1 MKESIAKPPSG
12 RPTRTPNDRRNKLA
26 VHGKKEDF
34 VYRFVNDSPGRVDEM
49 EDLGY
54 VIETN
59 ENVRVGNRQRLSR
72 SVEGSQVQIPV
83 GGGTNAFLMKIPK
96 EIFEQDLAS
105 KHLRADEELEGIVKS
120 AKKEGFYGEIKVSK

>member
-1 MKESIAKPPSG
+1 MKESISKPPSG

-26 VHGKKEDF
+26 VHGKKEEF

-54 VIETN
+54 VIETTD
-59 ENVRVGNRQRLSR
+59 NVRVGNRQRMSR
-72 SVEGSQVQIPV
+72 AVEGSQVQIPV

-96 EIFEQDLAS
+96 EIYEQDQAS
-105 KHLRADEELEGIVKS
+105 KNAIADAELEGTKQA
-120 AKKEGFYGEIKVSK
+120 AKKEGFYGEIKLSK